1 VQTRILPPETKPL
14 SFDALRGLA
23 GRRAQ
28 YTRAFRN
35 SDRDLM
41 ARCLAWG
48 AENGFS
54 AEEIAGDNPIPPEVT
69 DDIGE
74 DLDDDLTPSTERF
87 DASRVV
93 RLGEGPETVY
103 VYDTAYCRDVVKI
116 GCTTMP
122 AIDRI
127 VQQIATG
134 MPGKPRLL
142 VELKTENARTLERA
156 IHATLAWRGHKVEGG
171 GNEWFAVTPETV
183 IEVARMIMGKP
194 NHHALAPRRSFSGA

>member
-1 VQTRILPPETKPL
+1 VQTRILPLETKPL
-14 SFDALRGLA
+14 SFDAVRGLA

-35 SDRDLM
+35 GDRDLM

-69 DDIGE
+69 DDTGE
-74 DLDDDLTPSTERF
+74 DLDDDLTPSAERV

-93 RLGEGPETVY
+93 RLGEGTETVY

-116 GCTTMP
+116 GCTVIP

-142 VELKTENARTLERA
+142 VELKTENAHTL
-156 IHATLAWRGHKVEGG
+156 
-171 GNEWFAVTPETV
+171 
-183 IEVARMIMGKP
+183 
-194 NHHALAPRRSFSGA
+194 

>member
-1 VQTRILPPETKPL
+1 MEFSERSSVLDRSP
-14 SFDALRGLA
+14 
-23 GRRAQ
+23 
-28 YTRAFRN
+28 RAFRN
-35 SDRDLM
+35 GDRDLM

-69 DDIGE
+69 DDTGE
-74 DLDDDLTPSTERF
+74 DLDDELAPSVERV
-87 DASRVV
+87 DASRAV

-116 GCTTMP
+116 AYTVMP

-134 MPGKPRLL
+134 MPGKPRTGLL
-142 VELKTENARTLERA
+142 KPVFCSVAPQHPSCTRQGSNLQPCEYSRARPL
-156 IHATLAWRGHKVEGG
+156 
-171 GNEWFAVTPETV
+171 
-183 IEVARMIMGKP
+183 
-194 NHHALAPRRSFSGA
+194 